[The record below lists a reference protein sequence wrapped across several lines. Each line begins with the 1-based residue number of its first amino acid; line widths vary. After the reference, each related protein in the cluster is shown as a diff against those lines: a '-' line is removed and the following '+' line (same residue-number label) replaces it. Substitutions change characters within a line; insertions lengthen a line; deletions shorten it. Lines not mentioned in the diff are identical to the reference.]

1 MEEFLNLLKSGHV
14 LFLLSF
20 SIFIGLFS
28 PAVFYKKKIQENIKS
43 KKLKYPD
50 TSEIYSILGK
60 KIFFLIFLLES
71 TATFFLVFVAIFFLN
86 SILLSGLVAI
96 LIMGSHS
103 FSILHPLR
111 GGSGTAPILGILLA
125 SSPWTLIIC
134 ITLFFLIYIFTKKI
148 EHAEILTI
156 GLMPSFAIIVSNSDL
171 TFILMTT
178 ILSMISIKKRWHLIT
193 EIFDYKKRSLS

>member
-1 MEEFLNLLKSGHV
+1 MEEFLNLLKSGPE

-28 PAVFYKKKIQENIKS
+28 PAIFYKKKFKENIKS
-43 KKLKYPD
+43 KNQKYPD
-50 TSEIYSILGK
+50 TSEIYFMLGK
-60 KIFFLIFLLES
+60 KNFFLIFLLES
-71 TATFFLVFVAIFFLN
+71 TVTFLLVFVAIFFLN
-86 SILLSGLVAI
+86 SILLSGLVAV
-96 LIMGSHS
+96 LIMGCHS

-111 GGSGTAPILGILLA
+111 GGTGTAPIAGILLA

-156 GLMPSFAIIVSNSDL
+156 GLMPSFAIIVSDNDL
-171 TFILMTT
+171 IFILMTT
-178 ILSMISIKKRWHLIT
+178 ILSMISIKKRWYLIKD
-193 EIFDYKKRSLS
+193 IFDYKKRSLS

>member
-1 MEEFLNLLKSGHV
+1 MEEFLNLLKSGPE

-43 KKLKYPD
+43 KKQKYPD

-111 GGSGTAPILGILLA
+111 GGSGTAPIVGILLA

-156 GLMPSFAIIVSNSDL
+156 GLMPSFAIIVSDNDL
-171 TFILMTT
+171 IFILMTT
-178 ILSMISIKKRWHLIT
+178 ILSMISIKKRWYLIKD
-193 EIFDYKKRSLS
+193 IFDYKKRSLS

>member
-60 KIFFLIFLLES
+60 
-71 TATFFLVFVAIFFLN
+71 
-86 SILLSGLVAI
+86 
-96 LIMGSHS
+96 
-103 FSILHPLR
+103 
-111 GGSGTAPILGILLA
+111 
-125 SSPWTLIIC
+125 
-134 ITLFFLIYIFTKKI
+134 
-148 EHAEILTI
+148 
-156 GLMPSFAIIVSNSDL
+156 
-171 TFILMTT
+171 
-178 ILSMISIKKRWHLIT
+178 
-193 EIFDYKKRSLS
+193 

>member
-1 MEEFLNLLKSGHV
+1 MEEFLNLFKSGLA

-28 PAVFYKKKIQENIKS
+28 PAVFYKKKFAENIKS
-43 KKLKYPD
+43 NNQKYPD
-50 TSEIYSILGK
+50 ISKIYSILGK
-60 KIFFLIFLLES
+60 KDFSLIFLLES
-71 TATFFLVFVAIFFLN
+71 TGTFLLVFIAIFFLN
-86 SILLSGLVAI
+86 SILLSGLVAV

-111 GGSGTAPILGILLA
+111 GGTGTAPIAGILLA

-134 ITLFFLIYIFTKKI
+134 ITFFFLIYIFTKKI
-148 EHAEILTI
+148 DHAEILTI
-156 GLMPSFAIIVSNSDL
+156 GLMPSFAIIVSDGDL
-171 TFILMTT
+171 IFILMTT
-178 ILSMISIKKRWHLIT
+178 ILSMISIKKRWYLIT